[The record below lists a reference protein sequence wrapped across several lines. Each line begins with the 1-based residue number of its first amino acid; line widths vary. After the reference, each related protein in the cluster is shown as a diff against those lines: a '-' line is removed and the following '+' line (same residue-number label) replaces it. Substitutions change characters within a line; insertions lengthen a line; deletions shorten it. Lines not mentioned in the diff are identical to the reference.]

1 MTTLQHHR
9 RTTRATPGT
18 VLRTGLIIVVAVAAL
33 LLTFNRTNHAPT
45 PTTHGQTPSPYVPT
59 IQTQGAGVAHIVID
73 PRTGQAHGTVTPAT
87 THTQAPSP
95 YVPTVQTDGAGVA
108 HIVVDPRTGQAHGT
122 VTPAPARA
130 S

>member
-9 RTTRATPGT
+9 RITRATPGT
-18 VLRTGLIIVVAVAAL
+18 VLRAGLIIVVAVAAL
-33 LLTFNRTNHAPT
+33 LLTFNRTSHAPT
-45 PTTHGQTPSPYVPT
+45 PTTHSQTPSPYPPA
-59 IQTQGAGVAHIVID
+59 IQTQRAGVAHIVVN

-95 YVPTVQTDGAGVA
+95 YLPTIQPHGARVA
-108 HIVVDPRTGQAHGT
+108 HLVVDPRTGQAHGT
-122 VTPAPARA
+122 VTAAAARA